1 MVASCGA
8 EPIHPET
15 VEQFINTFGPRGF
28 RRTTFAPA
36 YGLAEATLLV
46 TVKRAEAEPSVL
58 RVAAEAL
65 ADSIVKE
72 APASETG
79 TRTLV
84 GCGEP
89 LEDTHVRIVHPTT
102 HVECP
107 PSVVGEV
114 WLTGAG
120 IGAGY
125 WGKPEATD
133 TTFHAALAGSGEGPY
148 LRTGDL
154 GFLTAESCS

>member
-79 TRTLV
+79 NADIGRMRRAPRRHACPDRASHDARRVPTERGGRSVADWSRDRRWVLGQT
-84 GCGEP
+84 GSNG
-89 LEDTHVRIVHPTT
+89 HHISRRSRWVR
-102 HVECP
+102 
-107 PSVVGEV
+107 
-114 WLTGAG
+114 
-120 IGAGY
+120 
-125 WGKPEATD
+125 
-133 TTFHAALAGSGEGPY
+133 
-148 LRTGDL
+148 
-154 GFLTAESCS
+154 